1 MEEAMIGVDP
11 HKATHNVAA
20 VDGRGVL
27 LEHATFPAS
36 RAGLRS
42 LVRWSKRFPEHRWA
56 VEGASGVGHLL
67 AQHLAASGEK
77 VVDVPAKLSARVR
90 ALSVG
95 NGRKN
100 DRLDALYVALAA
112 LHAGQLREVDEE
124 GHAAALGM
132 LSERRE
138 DLVRERTRALNRLH
152 RLLAELLP
160 GGVPAKLSAE
170 GAAKALRGVRARSVP
185 GKIRRQLAAE
195 LVRDVRRLD
204 RLVSDLDHRIRE
216 AVAES
221 GTNLTEIF
229 GVGPLLAAK
238 IVGRVGSVA
247 RFPTRAHFAS
257 YTGTAPIEASSGG
270 LVRHRLSR
278 AGDRQLNAALHVI
291 AICQVRHGTEG
302 GDYYLRKLAEGKSRR
317 EALRCLKR
325 RLSDVVF
332 RKLSEDLDAAVPATA

>member
-1 MEEAMIGVDP
+1 MEEVLIGVDP
-11 HKATHNVAA
+11 HKAVHAVAA

-27 LEHATFPAS
+27 LEHASFVTGRS
-36 RAGLRS
+36 GLRS
-42 LVRWSKRFPEHRWA
+42 LVRWAKRFPNRRWA
-56 VEGASGVGHLL
+56 VEGANGLGHLL
-67 AQHLAASGEK
+67 ARHLVALGEK

-90 ALSVG
+90 VLSVG
-95 NGRKN
+95 HERKN

-112 LHAGQLREVDEE
+112 LHGQRLRGVDEE
-124 GHAAALGM
+124 EHAATLRL

-152 RLLAELLP
+152 VLLRELLP
-160 GGVPAKLSAE
+160 GGVPTKLHADE
-170 GAAKALRGVRARSVP
+170 AARALRRVRP
-185 GKIRRQLAAE
+185 GSAPERTRRQLATE

-204 RLVSDLDHRIRE
+204 RLVSDLDRRIRE

-221 GTNLTEIF
+221 GTSLTEVF

-247 RFPTRAHFAS
+247 RFPTKARFAS
-257 YTGTAPIEASSGG
+257 YTGTAPIEASSGD
-270 LVRHRLSR
+270 LARHRLSR
-278 AGDRQLNAALHVI
+278 AGDRQLNAALHIV
-291 AICQVRHGTEG
+291 AVCQVRYGGEG
-302 GDYYLRKLAEGKSRR
+302 GDYYRRKLAEGKSRR

-332 RKLSEDLDAAVPATA
+332 RKLSADLERAISVAA